1 MQVDTIALTPAL
13 RSSASGSA
21 PEAPSSRPVDVSSIA
36 PAPPEPKALRLSVL
50 YAVVFVEIGIAMPFM
65 PVWLNALGLDAAV
78 IGALLA
84 LPIAIRIVATAP
96 LVGLIDRG
104 VAAQRILLTG
114 SLVLAAT
121 YALMPAGAAIG
132 WPLLALLIAVN
143 AVAAAPLVPS
153 IDYMTLSAVRRSA
166 RLSYARIRMAG
177 SIGFLLANLA
187 GGAALGAMGEQLA
200 IPLLLTLLAL
210 IAATVALVARVEV
223 PAAPR
228 DPEAPRPRLPAVLWL
243 SIGAAALIQSSHA
256 AIYAFGSI
264 HWSTHGI
271 PPSWIGTLWAIGV
284 ASEILLFA
292 GIGRLPPSWRGPFAL
307 LALGG
312 GAALLRALG
321 MAWFGERLG
330 ALVALQVL
338 HGLTFGATQL
348 GAMAAVSRFAPDGA
362 RGRAQG
368 TVSSAGALASASATL
383 LTGVAYQAGGGPL
396 AFALMAPLA
405 FAGLCLVA
413 RAARAAHAFGLHT
426 TTFVGQQARRRD

>member
-1 MQVDTIALTPAL
+1 M
-13 RSSASGSA
+13 
-21 PEAPSSRPVDVSSIA
+21 
-36 PAPPEPKALRLSVL
+36 L

-104 VAAQRILLTG
+104 IAAPRILLAG
-114 SLVLAAT
+114 SLVLAGT
-121 YALMPAGAAIG
+121 YGLMPTGAALG
-132 WPLLALLIAVN
+132 WPVLALLIALN

-153 IDYMTLSAVRRSA
+153 IDYLTLGAVRRSR
-166 RLSYARIRMAG
+166 RLDYARIRMAG
-177 SIGFLLANLA
+177 SIGFLLANFA
-187 GGAALGAMGEQLA
+187 GGAALGAMGERLA
-200 IPLLLTLLAL
+200 VPLLLTVLAL
-210 IAATVALVARVEV
+210 IAAGVVAAARIDAPPV
-223 PAAPR
+223 PPR
-228 DPEAPRPRLPAVLWL
+228 HPEAGRPALPRVLWF

-271 PPSWIGTLWAIGV
+271 APAWIGTLWAIGV

-292 GIGRLPPSWRGPFAL
+292 VVGRLPARWRNPFVL
-307 LALGG
+307 LGLGG
-312 GAALLRALG
+312 GAALLRAFG
-321 MAWFGERLG
+321 MAAFGDRLG
-330 ALVALQVL
+330 AVIVLQVL

-383 LTGVAYQAGGGPL
+383 MTGAAYQAGGGPL
-396 AFALMAPLA
+396 AFVLMVPLA
-405 FAGLCLVA
+405 GLGLCL
-413 RAARAAHAFGLHT
+413 AARAAQAARAFSLHST
-426 TTFVGQQARRRD
+426 TIVGQGAGQPD

>member
-1 MQVDTIALTPAL
+1 M
-13 RSSASGSA
+13 
-21 PEAPSSRPVDVSSIA
+21 
-36 PAPPEPKALRLSVL
+36 L

-104 VAAQRILLTG
+104 IAAPRILLAG
-114 SLVLAAT
+114 SLVLAGT
-121 YALMPAGAAIG
+121 YGLMPTGAALG
-132 WPLLALLIAVN
+132 WPVLALLIALN

-153 IDYMTLSAVRRSA
+153 IDYLTLGAVRRSR
-166 RLSYARIRMAG
+166 RLDYARIRMAG
-177 SIGFLLANLA
+177 SIGFLLANFA
-187 GGAALGAMGEQLA
+187 GGAALGAMGERLA
-200 IPLLLTLLAL
+200 VPLLLTVLAL
-210 IAATVALVARVEV
+210 IAAGVVAAARIDAPPV
-223 PAAPR
+223 PPR
-228 DPEAPRPRLPAVLWL
+228 HPEAGRPALPRVLWF

-271 PPSWIGTLWAIGV
+271 APAWIGTLWAIGV

-292 GIGRLPPSWRGPFAL
+292 VVGRLPARWRNPFVL
-307 LALGG
+307 LGLGG
-312 GAALLRALG
+312 GAALLRAFG
-321 MAWFGERLG
+321 MAAFGDRLG
-330 ALVALQVL
+330 AVIVLQVL

-383 LTGVAYQAGGGPL
+383 MTGAAYQAGGGPI
-396 AFALMAPLA
+396 AFVLMAPLA
-405 FAGLCLVA
+405 GLGLCL
-413 RAARAAHAFGLHT
+413 AARAAQAARAFSLHST
-426 TTFVGQQARRRD
+426 TIVGQGAGQPD

>member
-1 MQVDTIALTPAL
+1 MSDTLP
-13 RSSASGSA
+13 
-21 PEAPSSRPVDVSSIA
+21 PH
-36 PAPPEPKALRLSVL
+36 PEPKAFRLSVL
-50 YAVVFVEIGIAMPFM
+50 YAVIFVEIGIAMPFM
-65 PVWLNALGLDAAV
+65 PVWLNALGLDAAL
-78 IGALLA
+78 IGLLVA

-104 VAAQRILLTG
+104 IAAQRILLVG

-132 WPLLALLIAVN
+132 WPLLALLIALN

-153 IDYMTLSAVRRSA
+153 IDYMTLGAVRRNA
-166 RLSYARIRMAG
+166 RLDYARIRMAG

-187 GGAALGAMGEQLA
+187 GGAVLSAMGERLA
-200 IPLLLTLLAL
+200 VPLILTGLAL
-210 IAATVALVARVEV
+210 LAATVALVARVDG
-223 PAAPR
+223 PAAPSR
-228 DPEAPRPRLPAVLWL
+228 DPAAGRPRLPGVLWL

-264 HWSTHGI
+264 HWRTHGI
-271 PPSWIGTLWAIGV
+271 GTAWIGTLWAIGV
-284 ASEILLFA
+284 ASEIVLFA
-292 GIGRLPPSWRGPFAL
+292 LIGRAPARWRGPFAL

-312 GAALLRALG
+312 GAALVRALG
-321 MAWFGERLG
+321 MAFFGDRLG
-330 ALVALQVL
+330 PVVVLQVL

-348 GAMAAVSRFAPDGA
+348 GAMAAVSRFAPEGA

-383 LTGVAYQAGGGPL
+383 LTGTAYSAGGGPL

-405 FAGLCLVA
+405 LCGLCLAA
-413 RAARAAHAFGLHT
+413 RAARAARAFGLHT
-426 TTFVGQQARRRD
+426 TTFVGQHPQHPDRS

>member
-1 MQVDTIALTPAL
+1 MSDPSPAL
-13 RSSASGSA
+13 
-21 PEAPSSRPVDVSSIA
+21 
-36 PAPPEPKALRLSVL
+36 PEPNAFRLSLL

-65 PVWLNALGLDAAV
+65 PVWLNALGLDATV

-104 VAAQRILLTG
+104 IAAPRILLAG
-114 SLVLAAT
+114 SLVLAGT
-121 YALMPAGAAIG
+121 YVLMPTGAALG
-132 WPLLALLIAVN
+132 WPVLALLIALN

-153 IDYMTLSAVRRSA
+153 IDYLTLGAVRRSR
-166 RLSYARIRMAG
+166 RLDYARIRMAG
-177 SIGFLLANLA
+177 SIGFLLANFA
-187 GGAALGAMGEQLA
+187 GGAALGAMGERLA
-200 IPLLLTLLAL
+200 VPLLLTVLAL
-210 IAATVALVARVEV
+210 IAAGVVATSRIEAPPV
-223 PAAPR
+223 PPR
-228 DPEAPRPRLPAVLWL
+228 HPEAGRPALPGVLWF

-271 PPSWIGTLWAIGV
+271 PTAWIGTLWAIGV

-292 GIGRLPPSWRGPFAL
+292 LIGRLPPRWRNPFAL

-312 GAALLRALG
+312 GAALLRAVG
-321 MAWFGERLG
+321 MAAFGDRLG
-330 ALVALQVL
+330 PVIALQVL

-383 LTGVAYQAGGGPL
+383 MTGVAYQAGGGPL
-396 AFALMAPLA
+396 AFVLMAPLA
-405 FAGLCLVA
+405 GLGLCLVA
-413 RAARAAHAFGLHT
+413 RAAQAARAFSLHST
-426 TTFVGQQARRRD
+426 TIVGHGAGQPD

>member
-1 MQVDTIALTPAL
+1 M
-13 RSSASGSA
+13 
-21 PEAPSSRPVDVSSIA
+21 
-36 PAPPEPKALRLSVL
+36 L

-104 VAAQRILLTG
+104 IAAPRILLAG
-114 SLVLAAT
+114 SLVLAGT
-121 YALMPAGAAIG
+121 YGLMPTGAALG
-132 WPLLALLIAVN
+132 WPVLALLIALN

-153 IDYMTLSAVRRSA
+153 IDYLTLGAVRRSR
-166 RLSYARIRMAG
+166 RLDYARIRMAG
-177 SIGFLLANLA
+177 SIGFLLANFA
-187 GGAALGAMGEQLA
+187 GGAALGAMGERLA
-200 IPLLLTLLAL
+200 VPLLLTVLAL
-210 IAATVALVARVEV
+210 IAAGVVAAARIDAPPV
-223 PAAPR
+223 PPR
-228 DPEAPRPRLPAVLWL
+228 HPEAGRPALPRVLWF

-271 PPSWIGTLWAIGV
+271 APAWIGTLWAIGV

-292 GIGRLPPSWRGPFAL
+292 VVGRLPARWRNPFVL
-307 LALGG
+307 LGLGG
-312 GAALLRALG
+312 GAALLRAFG
-321 MAWFGERLG
+321 MAAFGDRLG
-330 ALVALQVL
+330 AVIVLQVL

-383 LTGVAYQAGGGPL
+383 MTGAAYQAGGGPL
-396 AFALMAPLA
+396 AFVLMAPLA
-405 FAGLCLVA
+405 GLGLCL
-413 RAARAAHAFGLHT
+413 AARAAQAARAFSLHST
-426 TTFVGQQARRRD
+426 TIVGQGAGQPD